1 MSSPEMKEFEDLTNV
16 KDGAKDSLDRTN
28 DAKSDIADLRREN
41 TKWAEKVVNMKKA
54 VSDSQAAQAI
64 DIRQKQELA
73 SLSQVHRNDVGRLDS
88 STQMC
93 LGGGINDMMNPDY
106 FRDFLITAGESPDKQ
121 RPSYTLNK
129 SNVTAQASEQV
140 HRSTQQIRAW
150 LNIQSFSD
158 DFSGLQ
164 DLTNIRINANRELNY
179 DVNWESPISSSHDIL
194 TTNAMRWSEGIP
206 NLWSISTWFQNVPL
220 SRPKAEQVPDTKPK
234 STNRIASK

>member
-1 MSSPEMKEFEDLTNV
+1 
-16 KDGAKDSLDRTN
+16 
-28 DAKSDIADLRREN
+28 
-41 TKWAEKVVNMKKA
+41 MKKA

-140 HRSTQQIRAW
+140 HRSTQQIRA
-150 LNIQSFSD
+150 
-158 DFSGLQ
+158 
-164 DLTNIRINANRELNY
+164 
-179 DVNWESPISSSHDIL
+179 
-194 TTNAMRWSEGIP
+194 
-206 NLWSISTWFQNVPL
+206 
-220 SRPKAEQVPDTKPK
+220 
-234 STNRIASK
+234 

>member
-54 VSDSQAAQAI
+54 VSDSPAAQEI

-150 LNIQSFSD
+150 LNMQSFSD
-158 DFSGLQ
+158 DFSELQ
-164 DLTNIRINANRELNY
+164 DLTNIRINSNRELNY

-206 NLWSISTWFQNVPL
+206 NLWSISTWFQNVSL
-220 SRPKAEQVPDTKPK
+220 SKPKAEQVPDTKPK

>member
-41 TKWAEKVVNMKKA
+41 TKGAEKVVNMKKA

-140 HRSTQQIRAW
+140 HRSTQQIRAG

-164 DLTNIRINANRELNY
+164 DLTNIRINSNRELNY
-179 DVNWESPISSSHDIL
+179 DVNGESPISSSHDIL
-194 TTNAMRWSEGIP
+194 TTNAMRGSEGIP
-206 NLWSISTWFQNVPL
+206 NLGSISTGFQNVSL
-220 SRPKAEQVPDTKPK
+220 SKPKAEQVPDTKPK